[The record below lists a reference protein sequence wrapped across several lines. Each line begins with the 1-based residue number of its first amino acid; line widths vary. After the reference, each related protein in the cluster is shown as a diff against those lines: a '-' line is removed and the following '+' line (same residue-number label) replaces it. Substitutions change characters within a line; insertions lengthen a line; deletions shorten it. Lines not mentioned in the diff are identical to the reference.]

1 MPRSFAIVFHVFDLI
16 GVCPFYSGY
25 GRELVSSIVS
35 KKTGYRPT
43 MNKEDP
49 FHTVHADVV
58 SLLTTTRP
66 LLTSYLRIRSTTPS
80 ATSPE
85 LLDSR
90 RDLESALQ
98 DLSADLHDLIDSVNA
113 AEGDPYRYGLQVEE
127 VSRRRRLVQE
137 VGEEMEGMRREVNQ
151 TVAGSKGKGKSRAGD
166 LPDPDAFEDERGE
179 DGEGDGYEAF
189 ERERQQELLQE
200 QDTALDGVFRTV
212 GNLRRQADD
221 MGKELE
227 EQGEILD
234 DVDVLADRIGGKL
247 ENGIKRI
254 GWVIKKNEGKL

>member
-1 MPRSFAIVFHVFDLI
+1 MRAFQT
-16 GVCPFYSGY
+16 
-25 GRELVSSIVS
+25 SSSPNIH
-35 KKTGYRPT
+35 PT
-43 MNKEDP
+43 MNSEDP
-49 FHTVHADVV
+49 FHTVHADVL

-66 LLTSYLRIRSTTPS
+66 LLTSYLRIRSTSPS

-98 DLSADLHDLIDSVNA
+98 DLSADLQDLIDSVKA

-137 VGEEMEGMRREVNQ
+137 VGEEVEGMRREVNQ
-151 TVAGSKGKGKSRAGD
+151 TVTGSKGKGRAGGD
-166 LPDPDAFEDERGE
+166 LPDPEAFDEDERY
-179 DGEGDGYEAF
+179 GEGGRDGYETF
-189 ERERQQELLQE
+189 EQGRQQELLEE
-200 QDTALDGVFRTV
+200 QDTALDWVFRTV
-212 GNLRRQADD
+212 GNLRQQADD

-227 EQGEILD
+227 EQGELLD
-234 DVDVLADRIGGKL
+234 DVDVLADRVGGKL

-254 GWVIKKNEGKL
+254 GWVIKKNEGKLSDSLGSA

>member
-1 MPRSFAIVFHVFDLI
+1 
-16 GVCPFYSGY
+16 
-25 GRELVSSIVS
+25 
-35 KKTGYRPT
+35 
-43 MNKEDP
+43 MNNEDP
-49 FHTVHADVV
+49 FHTVHADVL
-58 SLLTTTRP
+58 SLLTTARP
-66 LLTSYLRIRSTTPS
+66 LLKSYLRIRSTSSS

-98 DLSADLHDLIDSVNA
+98 DLSADLQDLIDSVKA

-137 VGEEMEGMRREVNQ
+137 VGEEVEGMRREVNQ
-151 TVAGSKGKGKSRAGD
+151 TVTGSKGKGRSGGD
-166 LPDPDAFEDERGE
+166 LPDPEAFDEDER
-179 DGEGDGYEAF
+179 DGEGEEDGYETF
-189 ERERQQELLQE
+189 EQERQQELLEE

-212 GNLRRQADD
+212 GNLKQQADD

-234 DVDVLADRIGGKL
+234 DVDVLADRVGGKL

-254 GWVIKKNEGKL
+254 GWVIKKNEGEL